1 VATCEK
7 CGNAYDKCFE
17 LVIQGRRHVFDSF
30 ECAIQAMAPTC
41 GHCLCRIIGH
51 GVEVGY
57 VLLRALRRFGRSH
70 ERSARPCRVAL
81 EGP

>member
-1 VATCEK
+1 MATCEK

-51 GVEVGY
+51 GVEVGEHMFCCAHCADSAGLMNA
-57 VLLRALRRFGRSH
+57 VQDRA
-70 ERSARPCRVAL
+70 A
-81 EGP
+81 